1 MHVARILI
9 VDDSV
14 FARRHLDEILTSMGH
29 ETIQGE
35 DGIDALWLYK
45 QERPDAVMLDIDMPI
60 LDGEEALHKL
70 LQLDRKARIAMV
82 TASRNQELVMGLI
95 KQGAKDF
102 IGKPYET
109 ARVMEAV
116 EKLLAA

>member
-1 MHVARILI
+1 MANILI

-14 FARRHLDEILTSMGH
+14 FARRHLSEILTSMGH
-29 ETIQGE
+29 ETVEGE

-45 QERPDAVMLDIDMPI
+45 QERPDAVLLDIDMPI

-70 LQLDRKARIAMV
+70 LQLDPKARIAIV
-82 TASRNQELVMGLI
+82 TASRSQEMVMGLI
-95 KQGAKDF
+95 KQGARDF

-109 ARVMEAV
+109 DRVIEAV
-116 EKLLAA
+116 EKLLAS